1 MSSILTNNSAMVA
14 LQTLKSVNSNLQQ
27 TQSEISTGKAVASAK
42 DNSAVWAISKVMES
56 DVKGFKGIQ
65 ESLSLGESTVAVARN
80 ASETVTD
87 LLTDIKGKIVAA
99 QEENVD
105 REKIQ
110 TDINALRDQIGA
122 VVGAAQFNGLNLV
135 QGTDEVNI
143 LSSLDRTGSGNVS
156 ASNIRVDRQ
165 DLTSTSGVNGVG
177 TGNDL
182 SAQIVDAA
190 GGTTTFAGSNLVNT
204 GNSAVISFDSTNGFD
219 TGDTVSIT
227 VGNQTVSWTAGADDQ
242 SGDVGRDA
250 LLGSLQA
257 LDLEGVTFTSA
268 AGAAEGDIVVTSTR
282 SFESL
287 DLSVALGGANAGDG
301 DAYFSAINGDAQV
314 GTAVEEA
321 TIDQRAEEVFFTT
334 AAAPSEGN
342 SYQASIAGTAY
353 FYTAGAGETMEDVAR
368 GLKTAIDAAG
378 IEGVTTQVA
387 INDSTGEVSLKVD
400 NSSATT
406 LAFATAAADG
416 GEASGGLF
424 GLDAI
429 DVTSNEGADS
439 ALDNIETLIQN
450 SIDAAA
456 SFGSAQGRIETQST
470 FIGSLVD
477 SLKSGIGTLVD
488 ADMEEASARLQA
500 LQVQQQLATQSLS
513 IANQAPQNILSLFR

>member
-1 MSSILTNNSAMVA
+1 MSSILTNSSAMVA

-27 TQSEISTGKAVASAK
+27 TQSEISTGKSVASAK

-135 QGTDEVNI
+135 QGTEQVNI
-143 LSSLDRTGSGNVS
+143 LSSLDRSGSGDVS

-165 DLTSTSGVNGVG
+165 DLTSTAGVNGVG

-182 SAQIVDAA
+182 SAQIVDAS
-190 GGTTTFAGSNLVNT
+190 GGSSAFGGSTLTNT
-204 GNSAVISFDSTNGFD
+204 GNSAVIQFAQTTGWD
-219 TGDTVSIT
+219 TGDATSIT
-227 VGNQTVSWTAGADDQ
+227 IAGQTVTYTAAADDQ
-242 SGDVGRDA
+242 TETNARDA
-250 LLGSLQA
+250 LLSSLQA
-257 LDLEGVTFTSA
+257 LDLEGITFASTSTNQ
-268 AGAAEGDIVVTSTR
+268 ITVTSTR
-282 SFESL
+282 SFEGV
-287 DLSVALGGANAGDG
+287 DLSMTDTVSGGDG
-301 DAYFSAINGDAQV
+301 NSFIQSINGTPTGNTTTES
-314 GTAVEEA
+314 GTIE
-321 TIDQRAEEVFFTT
+321 QRAEEVFFTT
-334 AAAPSEGN
+334 ATAPSEGN
-342 SYQASIAGTAY
+342 SYQASIGGTAY
-353 FYTAGAGETMEDVAR
+353 FYTASAGETMEDVAR

-378 IEGVTTQVA
+378 VEGVTTQVA

-400 NSSATT
+400 NSSAAS

-429 DVTSNEGADS
+429 DVTTNEGADS

-470 FIGSLVD
+470 FVGSLVD

>member
-27 TQSEISTGKAVASAK
+27 TTSEISTGKSVASAK

-110 TDINALRDQIGA
+110 TDISALREQIGA

-135 QGTDEVNI
+135 QGTEDVNI
-143 LSSLDRTGSGNVS
+143 LASLDRSGSGNVS
-156 ASNIRVDRQ
+156 ATNITVNRQ
-165 DLTSTSGVNGVG
+165 DLGTGSGTNGVG

-182 SAQIVDAA
+182 SSQIVGET
-190 GGTTTFAGSNLVNT
+190 GGGVAFAGSTLTNAGAT
-204 GNSAVISFDSTNGFD
+204 ATISFAGATGWDDTEST
-219 TGDTVSIT
+219 SIT
-227 VGNQTVSWTAGADDQ
+227 VGNQTVTFTSSADDTTNT
-242 SGDVGRDA
+242 VARDD
-250 LLGSLQA
+250 LLGRLQA
-257 LDLEGVTFTSA
+257 LDLDDVSFASNGTDE
-268 AGAAEGDIVVTSTR
+268 IVVTSTR
-282 SFESL
+282 AFESL
-287 DLSVALGGANAGDG
+287 DISMADNTAGGGGNS
-301 DAYFSAINGDAQV
+301 YISAINGDPVV
-314 GTAVEEA
+314 GTATESG
-321 TIDQRAEEVFFTT
+321 TIDQRAEEVFFSTG
-334 AAAPSEGN
+334 AAPREGN
-342 SYQASIAGTAY
+342 SYQASIGGTAY
-353 FYTAGAGETMEDVAR
+353 FYTAGSGETMEDVAR
-368 GLKTAIDAAG
+368 GLKTAIDSAG
-378 IEGVTTQVA
+378 IEGVSTQVA
-387 INDSTGEVSLKVD
+387 IDDTTGEVSLKVD
-400 NSSATT
+400 NDSAAS

-429 DVTSNEGADS
+429 DVTTNDGADA
-439 ALDNIETLIQN
+439 ALDNVETLIQN

-456 SFGSAQGRIETQST
+456 QFGSAQGRIETQSE

-488 ADMEEASARLQA
+488 ADMEAASARLQA

-513 IANQAPQNILSLFR
+513 IANQAPQSILSLFR